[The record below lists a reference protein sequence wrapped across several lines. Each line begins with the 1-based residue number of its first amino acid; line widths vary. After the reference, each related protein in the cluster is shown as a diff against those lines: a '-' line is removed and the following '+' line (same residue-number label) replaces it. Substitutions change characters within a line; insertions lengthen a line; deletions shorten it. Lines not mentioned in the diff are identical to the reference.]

1 MLRKRFGLWV
11 VLITALAIISG
22 CSSMSEREECII
34 ASATAGGLVGG
45 GITTGIGLSKKNQSG
60 NLEWMVPVGVAG
72 GGLAGGVAGY
82 FMCPTPPPTPAPSP
96 TAATAT
102 ATSAAPAA

>member
-1 MLRKRFGLWV
+1 MPTFTGTLLRRCRFFDRSGRKGGRKLMLRKRLGLWV
-11 VLITALAIISG
+11 VSITALAIISG
-22 CSSMSEREECII
+22 CSSMSDREECII

-72 GGLAGGVAGY
+72 GGL
-82 FMCPTPPPTPAPSP
+82 
-96 TAATAT
+96 
-102 ATSAAPAA
+102 